1 MGDNLTNSMA
11 ELNDSVKQ
19 YLQAKIDL
27 VKLLLLRKVSKALTF
42 VFDLMVILLLI
53 MLLVAFGGAA
63 FAIWYG
69 LTYGDYLTGVLIVT
83 GFVILTLLVF
93 LLGRKKLLASVF
105 LSNISNILFEEDEYK
120 E

>member
-1 MGDNLTNSMA
+1 MGDKLTNHMA
-11 ELNDSVKQ
+11 ELSDAVKQ

-42 VFDLMVILLLI
+42 VFDLMIIFLLA
-53 MLLVAFGGAA
+53 MLLVGFGGAA

-69 LTYGDYLTGVLIVT
+69 LTYGDYLTGVMIVT
-83 GFVILTLLVF
+83 GFILLLLVVF
-93 LLGRKKLLASVF
+93 LLVRKQLLASIF
-105 LSNISNILFEEDEYK
+105 LSNISNILFEEDEYQ